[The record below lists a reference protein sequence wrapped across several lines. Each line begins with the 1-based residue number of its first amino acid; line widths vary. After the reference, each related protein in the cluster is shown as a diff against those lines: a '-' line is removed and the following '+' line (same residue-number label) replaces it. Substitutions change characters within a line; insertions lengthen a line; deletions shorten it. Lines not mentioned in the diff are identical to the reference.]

1 MAVNSNFKKTCIGRL
16 HQICTGWLEQLC
28 WALVKMSPRSVKS
41 LRRLAKFRDARDSC
55 RVTAP

>member
-1 MAVNSNFKKTCIGRL
+1 MAVNSNLKNPCIGRL

-28 WALVKMSPRSVKS
+28 WALVNMSPHSVKS

>member
-1 MAVNSNFKKTCIGRL
+1 MAVNSNFKKTCIEKLR
-16 HQICTGWLEQLC
+16 QICTGRLEQLC